1 MGSSGKWVKSLMGVK
16 KNEKEDQ
23 EKMGVKSKK
32 WKPWGSKGKFR
43 SDSSPRTAAMAALAR
58 APAKDIRV
66 LRQEGAAIR
75 IQTAFRGFLAR
86 RALRALK
93 GIVRLQALVRG
104 RQVRKQATVT
114 LRCMQALVRVQAR
127 VRARRV
133 RVSTE
138 GRAVQKILDECHS
151 KDDILK
157 QAEDGWCDSKGTL
170 EDAKTKLQMKQ
181 GGAFKRERALAYS
194 LAQKQ
199 WRSKPGSTSQ
209 TNNSGLYTK
218 YQEFDKNSW
227 GWSWLERWMAA
238 RRWETRLM
246 EPSQAESDPSDTTS
260 PSKHCLEGKN
270 ARSSSPCFVEV
281 RKNNI
286 STRISAKPPNIGQ
299 VTHSS
304 SSPSSEFRFNS
315 SSASFSICTSSTP
328 VSGNTT
334 LNSTDKTEQSGNS
347 RPDYMNLTESTK
359 AKQRSRNKHVHMSR
373 PPYPSTN

>member
-133 RVSTE
+133 RMSTE

-238 RRWETRLM
+238 RRWE
-246 EPSQAESDPSDTTS
+246 
-260 PSKHCLEGKN
+260 
-270 ARSSSPCFVEV
+270 
-281 RKNNI
+281 I
-286 STRISAKPPNIGQ
+286 
-299 VTHSS
+299 
-304 SSPSSEFRFNS
+304 FR
-315 SSASFSICTSSTP
+315 
-328 VSGNTT
+328 
-334 LNSTDKTEQSGNS
+334 
-347 RPDYMNLTESTK
+347 YNLTIKTLLRGKECEIFFPMLCGSQKEQYQHKDFCK
-359 AKQRSRNKHVHMSR
+359 ASKYWASDSFLFKSKFRVSVQFKFSFIFNMHVFYTCFWKHYLEQYR
-373 PPYPSTN
+373 